1 MKYSI
6 EIYEAATKKKQWFFR
21 IKSKNTQIVAHS
33 ETYTRKSNCIRTARR
48 LIESGLNAEIFDR
61 S

>member
-6 EIYEAATKKKQWFFR
+6 EVYLADTAKRQWFFR
-21 IKSKNTQIVAHS
+21 IESRNGQIVAHS
-33 ETYTRKSNCIRTARR
+33 ETYTRKANCIRTARR
-48 LIESGLNAEIFDR
+48 LIESGLKAQIFDR

>member
-6 EIYEAATKKKQWFFR
+6 EIYEADTAKKQFFFR
-21 IKSKNTQIVAHS
+21 IMAKNTQIIAHS

-48 LIESGLNAEIFDR
+48 LVESGLKAQIYDR
-61 S
+61 T